1 MPRRPGVPV
10 VSFAN
15 VLRQGLKSIM
25 QKVTL
30 PQEAGLNQE
39 PLRAA
44 PRRFVFREGHYLALL
59 APLLVF
65 VFVIAVYPL
74 FFSFYISFF
83 KYRLTDP
90 NQVRTFLGLGNYLSA
105 FSDPQVTKSIS
116 NTLIFV
122 FGTVGVE
129 LVLGLALAL
138 LLSAET
144 RLMQFVRSFLLMPM
158 AIPPLVVGL
167 IWKSLY
173 NVDFGVIPYYLKQA
187 GLSVGR
193 GPLGEL
199 STAMPAVI
207 LVDVWQWTPL
217 LMVIFLAGLKSLPTE
232 PYEAAL
238 VDGATRWQ
246 SFWRITLPMLKPTI
260 LIALLLRTTQSFK
273 VFDIIFATTAGG
285 PGSATTVL
293 NYHIYTVGMTFFDM
307 GYAAALANLLLLI
320 VAILSILY
328 VIVLERQQV

>member
-1 MPRRPGVPV
+1 
-10 VSFAN
+10 
-15 VLRQGLKSIM
+15 M
-25 QKVTL
+25 QKVSL
-30 PQEAGLNQE
+30 PQEAGLDQE
-39 PLRAA
+39 PIRTAS
-44 PRRFVFREGHYLALL
+44 RRFIFKEWHYLALL
-59 APLLVF
+59 APLLIF

-74 FFSFYISFF
+74 FFSFFISFF

-90 NQVRTFLGLGNYLSA
+90 NQVRTFLGLDNYRFA
-105 FSDPQVTKSIS
+105 FSDPQVIKSIS

-122 FGTVGVE
+122 FGTVASE
-129 LVLGLALAL
+129 LVLGLGLAL

-173 NVDFGVIPYYLKQA
+173 NADFGVVPYYLKQA
-187 GLSVGR
+187 GVDVGR

-246 SFWRITLPMLKPTI
+246 SFWQITLPMLKPTI